1 MAKTQHSGDTAG
13 LSLFD
18 TITKAART
26 VDSVV
31 TKVDNSIDLLT
42 TSTGELKQRAFA
54 TSQIL
59 RDVSRENYVNKKRL
73 EIAKDKYKVEKE
85 LDADPKLRDLFDAI
99 KARQAKIAK
108 SKDNET

>member
-13 LSLFD
+13 SSLFN

-31 TKVDNSIDLLT
+31 TKVDNSLDLLV
-42 TSTGELKQRAFA
+42 TSTGELKKRAFA

-59 RDVSRENYVNKKRL
+59 GDVSRETYVNKKRL
-73 EIAKDKYKVEKE
+73 EIARNKHKSEKE
-85 LDADPKLRDLFDAI
+85 LDADPKLRELFDAI
-99 KARQAKIAK
+99 KARQAKVTN